1 MNENTEETTF
11 EAALIEL
18 ENIVDQIETGG
29 HSLDESLDLF
39 GRGITLTKIC
49 SEKLE
54 QARQKIETFVEGNKI
69 EKLEF
74 D

>member
-11 EAALIEL
+11 EAALTEL
-18 ENIVDQIETGG
+18 EKIVDQIESGG

-54 QARQKIETFVEGNKI
+54 HARRKIEKFVEGDKI
-69 EKLEF
+69 EQLEF